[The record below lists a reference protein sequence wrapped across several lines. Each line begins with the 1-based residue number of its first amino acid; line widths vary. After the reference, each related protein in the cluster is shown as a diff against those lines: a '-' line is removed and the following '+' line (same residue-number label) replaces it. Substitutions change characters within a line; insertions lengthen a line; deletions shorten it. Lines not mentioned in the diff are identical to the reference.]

1 MLKKRELIDY
11 KCLTIAV
18 KQLKEG
24 QRWSW
29 NAGSSRV
36 EGDLGKHAKE
46 LLSGISF
53 RVEPWL
59 GSQTYFGL
67 ILSYITIL
75 ALLGKFF
82 HLSMHV
88 SFSSSIK

>member
-24 QRWSW
+24 QRRSW
-29 NAGSSRV
+29 NAARV
-36 EGDLGKHAKE
+36 EGDLGKHAEE
-46 LLSGISF
+46 LLSGMSS